1 MMKDE
6 SRIVHAC
13 VYEQV
18 YATFHI
24 AQYSSLSSLYLV
36 NVYQFQKMLESDIMT
51 AATAEAQEEYFQKPA
66 YCGSLECP
74 RYKVL
79 EQYDVSV
86 KQ

>member
-1 MMKDE
+1 M
-6 SRIVHAC
+6 R
-13 VYEQV
+13 
-18 YATFHI
+18 TFLTLFSMVMVLTS
-24 AQYSSLSSLYLV
+24 AQEDAVTLP
-36 NVYQFQKMLESDIMT
+36 ET
-51 AATAEAQEEYFQKPA
+51 AATPEAQEEYFQKPA

>member
-1 MMKDE
+1 MLT
-6 SRIVHAC
+6 S
-13 VYEQV
+13 
-18 YATFHI
+18 
-24 AQYSSLSSLYLV
+24 AQEDAV
-36 NVYQFQKMLESDIMT
+36 TMPET
-51 AATAEAQEEYFQKPA
+51 AATTEAQEEYFQKPA

>member
-1 MMKDE
+1 M
-6 SRIVHAC
+6 R
-13 VYEQV
+13 
-18 YATFHI
+18 TFLTLFSLFTVLTS
-24 AQYSSLSSLYLV
+24 AQEDAV
-36 NVYQFQKMLESDIMT
+36 TMPET
-51 AATAEAQEEYFQKPA
+51 AATTEAQEEYFQKPA